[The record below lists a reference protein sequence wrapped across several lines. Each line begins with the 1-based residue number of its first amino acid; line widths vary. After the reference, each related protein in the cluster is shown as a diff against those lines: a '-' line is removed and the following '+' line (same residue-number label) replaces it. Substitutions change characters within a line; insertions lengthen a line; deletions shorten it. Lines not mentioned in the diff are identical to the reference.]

1 MYQDAVRHSLLCLDI
16 YKDYEADYS
25 ATWSAEEVELQVEQ
39 EGWKQREAD
48 EEEEGSGNLFTS
60 ARHAFTCYLRS
71 CCLS

>member
-1 MYQDAVRHSLLCLDI
+1 MRHGVLCLDI
-16 YKDYEADYS
+16 YRDYEADYS
-25 ATWSAEEVELQVEQ
+25 ATSSAEEVELQVEEE

>member
-1 MYQDAVRHSLLCLDI
+1 MRHSVLCSDV
-16 YKDYEADYS
+16 YRDYEADYS
-25 ATWSAEEVELQVEQ
+25 ASSSTEEVELQVEE

-48 EEEEGSGNLFTS
+48 EEEGSGNLFTS

>member
-1 MYQDAVRHSLLCLDI
+1 MRHSVLCLDI
-16 YKDYEADYS
+16 YRDYEADYS
-25 ATWSAEEVELQVEQ
+25 AASNAEEVELQVEE

-60 ARHAFTCYLRS
+60 ARHAFLPCYLCS

>member
-1 MYQDAVRHSLLCLDI
+1 MRPTVLCLDI
-16 YKDYEADYS
+16 YRDYEADYS
-25 ATWSAEEVELQVEQ
+25 AASSAEEMELQVEE

-48 EEEEGSGNLFTS
+48 EEEEGSGNLCTS